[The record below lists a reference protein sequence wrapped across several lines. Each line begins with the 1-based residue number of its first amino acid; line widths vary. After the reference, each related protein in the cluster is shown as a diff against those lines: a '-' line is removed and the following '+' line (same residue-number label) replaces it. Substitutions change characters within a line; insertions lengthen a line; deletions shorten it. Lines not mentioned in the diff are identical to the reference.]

1 MAEKIFYPDFFND
14 VFGPIMQPGSSGG
27 FAGTSRSARVAR
39 YSVLSEPKKVTF
51 IFAPGS
57 HTIDSL
63 GTFMED
69 RAYLGGILDFD
80 TEDERLFSAHEVARE
95 RGLSYEFKEG
105 PEAERIPPY
114 SAYVVIK
121 GKDGETGTAVVSSI
135 GGGMVRAYRLNDF
148 EVSYQ
153 ADTYG
158 LLVWKESESVDDD
171 IKEFLKNELG
181 DSFVDVNI
189 VKDSKDKS
197 GAFAEADADI
207 DEKLIKL
214 LKDKGF
220 EYRVYPA
227 LLPVVTTLKRKPQ
240 LFNTVTDW
248 KRIAK
253 ERGISFV
260 DAAIEYEKDFSGWSR
275 EQIIERFEKIADILY
290 HQVHALEELGVNNV
304 KDTPVLPVYGKHWD
318 RYKKENDQLTD
329 TLTQR
334 IIENALSTNAKV
346 PGVKIVPGPMGTGGG
361 YLFSAVDAVRE
372 AKGYSHEKVIEALI
386 VAAAFGAIAYTR
398 SNPSGE
404 RGCVGE
410 SGVCNAMAS
419 AAVAQLSG
427 ATPDQV
433 ENAAS
438 MALQANLGLVC
449 DVIPGGKEFP
459 CITRTVRAA
468 VTAPLYADLAR
479 AGIDPII
486 PYHEVIDAMEEHYK
500 KTPQEMLCGFTCGIN
515 SSPAAHK
522 CHLFQQTEYMN
533 GKLKY
538 EAPKE

>member
-1 MAEKIFYPDFFND
+1 MAEKIFYPDYFND
-14 VFGPIMQPGSSGG
+14 VFGPVMQPGSSGG
-27 FAGTSRSARVAR
+27 FAGTSRSSRVAR
-39 YSVLSEPKKVTF
+39 YSILSEPKEVTF
-51 IFAPGS
+51 IFAPGT
-57 HTIDSL
+57 HMIDGL

-80 TEDERLFSAHEVARE
+80 TEDERLFIAHEIARE

-105 PEAERIPPY
+105 DEAYGIPSY
-114 SAYVVIK
+114 SAFIRVK
-121 GKDGETGTAVVSSI
+121 GENGETGTAVVSSI
-135 GGGMVRAYRLNDF
+135 GGGMIRTYRINDF
-148 EVSYQ
+148 SVNYQ

-158 LLVWKESESVDDD
+158 LLVWHKSKDVSKELLER
-171 IKEFLKNELG
+171 IKKELG
-181 DSFVDVNI
+181 DSFVDIKI
-189 VKDSKDKS
+189 VEDSVGKK
-197 GAFAEADADI
+197 GVFAESDKVV
-207 DEKLIKL
+207 EGETLGKIKNEGL
-214 LKDKGF
+214 
-220 EYRVYPA
+220 EYRVFPA

-240 LFNTVTDW
+240 LFDNVTEW

-253 ERGISFV
+253 EEGVSFV
-260 DAAIEYEKDFSGWSR
+260 DVAIEYEKRFSGWSR

-290 HQVHALEELGVNNV
+290 HQVHALEEKGVENV
-304 KDTPVLPVYGKHWD
+304 ADTPILPVYGKQWD
-318 RYKKENDQLTD
+318 RYKKDTEVLTD
-329 TLTQR
+329 SLTQR

-361 YLFSAVDAVRE
+361 YLFSALDAVRE
-372 AKGYSHEKVIEALI
+372 SKGYSHEKLIEGLI
-386 VAAAFGAIAYTR
+386 VAAAFGAIAYSR

-419 AAVAQLSG
+419 AAVAQMSG
-427 ATPDQV
+427 ADPDQV

-449 DVIPGGKEFP
+449 DVISGGKEFP
-459 CITRTVRAA
+459 CITRTIRAA

-479 AGIDPII
+479 AGIDPLI

-500 KTPQEMLCGFTCGIN
+500 KTPQELLCGYSCGIN
-515 SSPAAHK
+515 CSPTAKKSHQFSK
-522 CHLFQQTEYMN
+522 NEYMK

-538 EAPKE
+538 VATT

>member
-27 FAGTSRSARVAR
+27 FAGTSRAARVAR
-39 YSVLSEPKKVTF
+39 YSVLSEPEEVTF
-51 IFAPGS
+51 VFAPGS

-80 TEDERLFSAHEVARE
+80 TEDERLFSAHEIARE

-105 PEAERIPPY
+105 KEAENIPAY
-114 SAYVVIK
+114 SAYVYIK
-121 GKDGETGTAVVSSI
+121 GKSGETGTAVVSSI
-135 GGGMVRAYRLNDF
+135 GGGMIRAYRLNDF
-148 EVSYQ
+148 EVNYQ

-158 LLVWKESESVDDD
+158 LLVWKDSEDVADALSD
-171 IKEFLKNELG
+171 ILKNKLG
-181 DSFVDVNI
+181 SSFVDINI
-189 VKDSKDKS
+189 VRDSS
-197 GAFAEADADI
+197 GRSGIFAETDSPV
-207 DEKLIKL
+207 DELITNEL
-214 LKDKGF
+214 VGEGY
-220 EYRVYPA
+220 EYRAYPA
-227 LLPVVTTLKRKPQ
+227 LLPVVTSLKRKTQ
-240 LFNTVTDW
+240 LFDTVTDW
-248 KRIAK
+248 KRIAV

-275 EQIIERFEKIADILY
+275 EQIIARFEKIADILY
-290 HQVHALEELGVNNV
+290 HQIHALEELGVNNV
-304 KDTPVLPVYGKHWD
+304 EDTPVLPVYGKHWD
-318 RYKKENDQLTD
+318 RYKKEKEQLTD
-329 TLTQR
+329 PLTQR

-361 YLFSAVDAVRE
+361 YLFSALDAVRE
-372 AKGYSHEKVIEALI
+372 ARGYSHEQLIEGLI
-386 VAAAFGAIAYTR
+386 IAAAFGAIAYTR

-419 AAVAQLSG
+419 AAVAQMSG

-486 PYHEVIDAMEEHYK
+486 PYHEVIDAMEEHYR
-500 KTPQEMLCGFTCGIN
+500 KTPQEMLCGYTCGIN
-515 SSPAAHK
+515 CSPAAHK

-533 GKLKY
+533 GKLSYK
-538 EAPKE
+538 A

>member
-39 YSVLSEPKKVTF
+39 YSVLSEPKEVTF

-105 PEAERIPPY
+105 PEAEGIPPY

-121 GKDGETGTAVVSSI
+121 GQSGEIGTAVVSSI

-158 LLVWKESESVDDD
+158 LLVWKESESVDEN
-171 IKEFLKNELG
+171 IKDLLKSELS

-189 VKDSKDKS
+189 VKDSNGKL
-197 GAFAEADADI
+197 GAFAEADGPI
-207 DEKLIKL
+207 DENLIKL
-214 LKDKGF
+214 LKEKEF

-248 KRIAK
+248 KRIAE

-318 RYKKENDQLTD
+318 RYKKEKDQLTD
-329 TLTQR
+329 PLTQR

-500 KTPQEMLCGFTCGIN
+500 KTPQEMLCGYTCGIN
-515 SSPAAHK
+515 CSPSAHK
-522 CHLFQQTEYMN
+522 CHLFQQTEYMD

-538 EAPKE
+538 EASKE

>member
-27 FAGTSRSARVAR
+27 FAGTSRSARIAR
-39 YSVLSEPKKVTF
+39 YSVLSDPKDVTF

-57 HTIDSL
+57 HMIDSL

-80 TEDERLFSAHEVARE
+80 TEDERLFRAHEEARS
-95 RGLSYEFKEG
+95 RGMSYEFREG
-105 PEAERIPPY
+105 PEAEGIPSY
-114 SAYVVIK
+114 SAYISVK
-121 GKDGETGTAVVSSI
+121 GEAGDSGTAVVSSI
-135 GGGMVRAYRLNDF
+135 GGGMIMAYRLNDF
-148 EVSYQ
+148 EVNFQ
-153 ADTYG
+153 ADTYA
-158 LLVWKESESVDDD
+158 LLVWKASEDAGAD
-171 IKEFLKNELG
+171 IPDIIKTGLG
-181 DSFVDVNI
+181 DTYVDI
-189 VKDSKDKS
+189 RAVKDSS
-197 GAFAEADADI
+197 GKTGYFAESDNPI
-207 DEKLIKL
+207 DNSLIEE
-214 LKDKGF
+214 LKSLGYI
-220 EYRVYPA
+220 YRVYPA
-227 LLPVVTTLKRKPQ
+227 LLPVVTSLKRRPQ
-240 LFNTVTDW
+240 LFDTVTDW
-248 KRIAK
+248 KEYAK
-253 ERGISFV
+253 TNGISFV
-260 DAAIEYEKDFSGWSR
+260 DAAIEYEKAFSGWSR
-275 EQIIERFEKIADILY
+275 EQILERFELIADILY
-290 HQVHALEELGVNNV
+290 HQIHALEELGIENV
-304 KDTPVLPVYGKHWD
+304 KDTPILPIYGKQWD
-318 RYKKENDQLTD
+318 RYKKSTDQLSD
-329 TLTQR
+329 PLTQR

-361 YLFSAVDAVRE
+361 YLFSALDAVRE
-372 AKGYSHEKVIEALI
+372 AKGYSHEKMIEGLI
-386 VAAAFGAIAYTR
+386 VAAMLGAIAYTR

-410 SGVCNAMAS
+410 SGVCNAMAA
-419 AAVAQLSG
+419 AAVAQMSG

-479 AGIDPII
+479 SGIDPLI

-500 KTPQEMLCGFTCGIN
+500 KTPQDMLCGYTCGIN
-515 SSPAAHK
+515 CSPSAHR
-522 CHLFQQTEYMN
+522 CHLFQQTEYMD

-538 EAPKE
+538 KA

>member
-1 MAEKIFYPDFFND
+1 MTEKIFYPDFFND

-27 FAGTSRSARVAR
+27 FAGTSRAARVAR
-39 YSVLSEPKKVTF
+39 YSVLSEPEEVTF
-51 IFAPGS
+51 VFAPGS

-80 TEDERLFSAHEVARE
+80 TEDERLFSAHEIARE

-105 PEAERIPPY
+105 KEAENIPAY
-114 SAYVVIK
+114 SAYVYIK
-121 GKDGETGTAVVSSI
+121 GKSGETGTAVVSSI
-135 GGGMVRAYRLNDF
+135 GGGMIRAYRLNDF
-148 EVSYQ
+148 EVNYQ

-158 LLVWKESESVDDD
+158 LLVWKDSEDVADALSD
-171 IKEFLKNELG
+171 ILKNKLG
-181 DSFVDVNI
+181 SSFVDINI
-189 VKDSKDKS
+189 VRDSS
-197 GAFAEADADI
+197 GRSGIFAETDSPV
-207 DEKLIKL
+207 DEL
-214 LKDKGF
+214 LTNELVSEGY
-220 EYRVYPA
+220 EYRAYPA
-227 LLPVVTTLKRKPQ
+227 LLPVVTSLKRKPQ
-240 LFNTVTDW
+240 LFDTVTDW
-248 KRIAK
+248 KRIAV

-275 EQIIERFEKIADILY
+275 EQIIARFEKIADILY

-304 KDTPVLPVYGKHWD
+304 EDTPVLPVYGKHWD
-318 RYKKENDQLTD
+318 RYKKEKEQLTD
-329 TLTQR
+329 PLTQR

-361 YLFSAVDAVRE
+361 YLFSALDAVRE
-372 AKGYSHEKVIEALI
+372 ARGYSHEQLIEGLI
-386 VAAAFGAIAYTR
+386 IAAAFGAIAYTR

-419 AAVAQLSG
+419 AAVAQMSG

-486 PYHEVIDAMEEHYK
+486 PYHEVIDAMEEHYR
-500 KTPQEMLCGFTCGIN
+500 KTPQEMLCGYTCGIN
-515 SSPAAHK
+515 CSPAAHK

-533 GKLKY
+533 GKLSYK
-538 EAPKE
+538 A

>member
-14 VFGPIMQPGSSGG
+14 VFGPVMQPGSSGG

-39 YSVLSEPKKVTF
+39 YSVLSEPKDVTF
-51 IFAPGS
+51 IFAPDS
-57 HTIDSL
+57 HMIDSL

-69 RAYLGGILDFD
+69 RAYLGGMLDFD
-80 TEDERLFSAHEVARE
+80 TEDERLFSAHEIARE
-95 RGLSYEFKEG
+95 RGMSYEFKEG
-105 PEAERIPPY
+105 MEAEGIPAY
-114 SAYVVIK
+114 SAYIAVT
-121 GKDGETGTAVVSSI
+121 GSSGETGTAVVSSI
-135 GGGMVRAYRLNDF
+135 GGGMIMAYRLNDF
-148 EVSYQ
+148 EVNYQ

-158 LLVWKESESVDDD
+158 LLVWSGLKDTNKEIYDIIRNCLGESFVA
-171 IKEFLKNELG
+171 IKE
-181 DSFVDVNI
+181 
-189 VKDSKDKS
+189 VKDTRGKT
-197 GAFAEADADI
+197 GIFAEADSQI
-207 DEKLIKL
+207 DDSVIEKIKNL
-214 LKDKGF
+214 GYDH
-220 EYRVYPA
+220 RVYPA
-227 LLPVVTTLKRKPQ
+227 LLPVVTSLKRKPQ
-240 LFNTVTDW
+240 LFDTVTDW
-248 KRIAK
+248 KRIAEK
-253 ERGISFV
+253 RGISFV

-275 EQIIERFEKIADILY
+275 EQIIERFEMIADILY
-290 HQVHALEELGVNNV
+290 HQVHALEELGVENV
-304 KDTPVLPVYGKHWD
+304 ADTPVLPIYGKLWE
-318 RYKKENDQLTD
+318 RYKKNSEQLTD
-329 TLTQR
+329 PLTQR

-361 YLFSAVDAVRE
+361 YLFSALDAVRQ
-372 AKGYSHEKVIEALI
+372 AKGYSHEKMIEGLI

-410 SGVCNAMAS
+410 SGVCCAMAS
-419 AAVAQLSG
+419 AAVAQMSG

-479 AGIDPII
+479 SGMDPLI

-500 KTPQEMLCGFTCGIN
+500 KTPQEMLCGYTCGIN
-515 SSPAAHK
+515 CTPSAHK
-522 CHLFQQTEYMN
+522 CHLFQQTEYMD

-538 EAPKE
+538 KAE

>member
-1 MAEKIFYPDFFND
+1 N
-14 VFGPIMQPGSSGG
+14 
-27 FAGTSRSARVAR
+27 
-39 YSVLSEPKKVTF
+39 
-51 IFAPGS
+51 
-57 HTIDSL
+57 
-63 GTFMED
+63 
-69 RAYLGGILDFD
+69 
-80 TEDERLFSAHEVARE
+80 
-95 RGLSYEFKEG
+95 
-105 PEAERIPPY
+105 
-114 SAYVVIK
+114 
-121 GKDGETGTAVVSSI
+121 
-135 GGGMVRAYRLNDF
+135 
-148 EVSYQ
+148 YQ

-158 LLVWKESESVDDD
+158 LLVWKDSEDVDDALSD
-171 IKEFLKNELG
+171 ILKNKLG
-181 DSFVDVNI
+181 SSFVDINI
-189 VKDSKDKS
+189 VRNSS
-197 GAFAEADADI
+197 GRFGIFAETDSPV
-207 DEKLIKL
+207 DEL
-214 LKDKGF
+214 LTNELLGEGY
-220 EYRVYPA
+220 EYRTYPA
-227 LLPVVTTLKRKPQ
+227 LLPVVTSLKRKPQ
-240 LFNTVTDW
+240 LFDTVTDW
-248 KRIAK
+248 KRIAV

-275 EQIIERFEKIADILY
+275 EQIIARFEKIADILY

-304 KDTPVLPVYGKHWD
+304 EDTPVLPVYGKHWD
-318 RYKKENDQLTD
+318 RYKKEKEQLTD
-329 TLTQR
+329 PLTQR

-361 YLFSAVDAVRE
+361 YLFSALDAVRE
-372 AKGYSHEKVIEALI
+372 ARGYSHEQLIEGLI
-386 VAAAFGAIAYTR
+386 IAAAFGAIAYTR

-419 AAVAQLSG
+419 AAVAQMSG

-486 PYHEVIDAMEEHYK
+486 PYHEVIDAMEEHYR
-500 KTPQEMLCGFTCGIN
+500 KTPQEMLCGYTCGIN
-515 SSPAAHK
+515 CSPAAHK

-538 EAPKE
+538 KA